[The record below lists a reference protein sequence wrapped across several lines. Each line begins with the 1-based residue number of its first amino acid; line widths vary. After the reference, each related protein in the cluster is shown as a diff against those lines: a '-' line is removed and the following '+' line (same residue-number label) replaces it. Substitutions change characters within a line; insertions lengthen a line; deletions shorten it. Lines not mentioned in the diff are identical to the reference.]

1 MRCPRFA
8 TIDLHSARA
17 DPRKERIGWCNAA
30 MNLTT
35 RQFLRDFAFTCGAAI
50 ATGGVVSAVA
60 VTVILIF
67 ASA

>member
-1 MRCPRFA
+1 
-8 TIDLHSARA
+8 
-17 DPRKERIGWCNAA
+17 